1 MRVVQ
6 NQRTIAESYEL
17 LQSLIGAFTEKL
29 NLDPVKNRK
38 KIIEVCHVGKLLMLL
53 GGEERI
59 KQLSERPDFIVI
71 KNGILIGLEHQI
83 VIDPA
88 SKEREGFFENLFN
101 IAESELVSDPDLP
114 NFHANC
120 YIKDNVSFQLAE
132 KDRLISEIKT
142 VIKHYVLTKQL
153 LQNSLIQDM
162 HSMPHTRK
170 SISPNFGAWWQKDV
184 TPKLL
189 LESILRKEIKIQS
202 YIENSVQGQWL
213 LLVIGGL
220 NSSSY
225 ELDHEFKIEIST
237 RFDKVYL
244 MEDFRGRLFE
254 LK

>member
-88 SKEREGFFENLFN
+88 SKEREGFFENSAA
-101 IAESELVSDPDLP
+101 I
-114 NFHANC
+114 
-120 YIKDNVSFQLAE
+120 
-132 KDRLISEIKT
+132 
-142 VIKHYVLTKQL
+142 
-153 LQNSLIQDM
+153 
-162 HSMPHTRK
+162 
-170 SISPNFGAWWQKDV
+170 
-184 TPKLL
+184 
-189 LESILRKEIKIQS
+189 
-202 YIENSVQGQWL
+202 
-213 LLVIGGL
+213 
-220 NSSSY
+220 
-225 ELDHEFKIEIST
+225 
-237 RFDKVYL
+237 
-244 MEDFRGRLFE
+244 
-254 LK
+254 